1 MSAKDICDL
10 LEQLGRKATCQAA
23 HVARVQRKT
32 NCPNEEAAAMLEKRL
47 ASDLFA
53 FNDVSAREI
62 VSGDVR
68 RVLRGKTGE
77 S

>member
-1 MSAKDICDL
+1 MSAKAICEI

-32 NCPNEEAAAMLEKRL
+32 GCTDEEAAAMLEKRL
-47 ASDLFA
+47 TSDLFG
-53 FNDVSAREI
+53 FNAASAREI

-68 RVLRGKTGE
+68 RVLRGKKG
-77 S
+77 